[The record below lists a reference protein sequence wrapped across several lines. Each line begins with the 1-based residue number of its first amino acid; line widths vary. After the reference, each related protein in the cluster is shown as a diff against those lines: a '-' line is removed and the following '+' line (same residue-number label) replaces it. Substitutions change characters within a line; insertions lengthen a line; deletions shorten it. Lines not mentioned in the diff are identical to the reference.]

1 MYRFRKNSVS
11 LYILLIFLMLAVL
24 GCARLPP
31 YTARIDNPVS
41 QDIVLNDFASKDIVL
56 NDLQGVSVSLS
67 SFKNS
72 PTILFFWTTWC
83 PYCRAELRTL
93 NQQYPV
99 MAKEGIVVLGVNVSE
114 SENKVQRFFKGYKLN
129 LKVLLD
135 KTGLLADK
143 YDLVGVPTYVFLDKT
158 GQVVAQVHSLPANY
172 KSLLFKQV
180 LK

>member
-99 MAKEGIVVLGVNVSE
+99 MAKEGIVVLGVDFGE
-114 SENKVQRFFKGYKLN
+114 PDYKVQRFFKDDSPNFKI
-129 LKVLLD
+129 LLD
-135 KTGLLADK
+135 KDGLLADK
-143 YDLVGVPTYVFLDKT
+143 YGLLGVPTYVFLDKT
-158 GQVVAQVHSLPANY
+158 AEVISQTNSLPDNY
-172 KSLLFKQV
+172 RSLL